1 MSSRKAKKPTIS
13 KAKSEPRLRIQLKRL
28 TNGGAAL
35 TCTRADGSIIWQRQD
50 GSRGVVFPTHDLTHF
65 AVETVLGYANGFY
78 GLLAAG
84 WEFGDF
90 AAPWPRGPIPAEAR
104 EVELLV
110 GLFEVE
116 RRMGGGWSAAQ
127 LQEQAKLYSATQKPG
142 RKVAIPVLRDDEVV
156 RLHAALQDLL
166 ARWSATHPDE
176 TLDLEFIAAPG
187 QRCYREQ

>member
-1 MSSRKAKKPTIS
+1 MSSRRATKSTTS

-28 TNGGAAL
+28 TDGTAAL
-35 TCTRADGSIIWQRQD
+35 SCTRADGSVIWQRQS
-50 GSRGVVFPTHDLTHF
+50 GSRGLVFPPHDLTHF
-65 AVETVLGYANGFY
+65 AVESVLGYAQGFY

-116 RRMGGGWSAAQ
+116 RRMGGGWTAAQ
-127 LQEQAKLYSATQKPG
+127 LQEQAKLYAAAQKPG
-142 RKVAIPVLRDDEVV
+142 REVAVRQLTEGEVARIHAVL
-156 RLHAALQDLL
+156 HDLL
-166 ARWSATHPDE
+166 ARWSATRPGE
-176 TLDLEFIAAPG
+176 TLELEFVAAPG
-187 QRCYREQ
+187 ERW

>member
-1 MSSRKAKKPTIS
+1 M
-13 KAKSEPRLRIQLKRL
+13 KAKSEPSLRIQLKRL
-28 TNGGAAL
+28 TNGSATLSCA
-35 TCTRADGSIIWQRQD
+35 RADGSVIWQRQA
-50 GSRGVVFPTHDLTHF
+50 GSRGLVFPAHDLTHF

-116 RRMGGGWSAAQ
+116 RRMGSGWTAAQ
-127 LQEQAKLYSATQKPG
+127 LQEQAKLYSASQKRG
-142 RKVAIPVLRDDEVV
+142 REVAV
-156 RLHAALQDLL
+156 RQLSDGDVDRVHNALQDLL
-166 ARWSATHPDE
+166 GRWSATKPGE
-176 TLDLEFIAAPG
+176 ALELEFIAAP
-187 QRCYREQ
+187 E